1 MAKNAIAVKSA
12 HPAGSL
18 ADTRAQI
25 ADLQAKIAEVEA
37 APLPL
42 DMIEDAFRRSFG
54 DLIASKNNVLARLA
68 SGFAHSTD
76 RVLSPIPGAETP
88 EAIAKLALALALDK
102 TGDLL
107 IQQARQQAEID
118 DLTTCRTRLDPL
130 EKAERLAELHAQLYT
145 LELAEEAIL
154 NATTGTDRRPD
165 ANAGAVLC
173 VPAEVAARHRYFAEV

>member
-12 HPAGSL
+12 HTPGSL
-18 ADTRAQI
+18 GDIRAQI

-54 DLIASKNNVLARLA
+54 DLIAPKNDVLARLA

-76 RVLSPIPGAETP
+76 RVPSPIPGAETP

-102 TGDLL
+102 AGDLL
-107 IQQARQQAEID
+107 IQQARQTAEID
-118 DLTTCRTRLDPL
+118 DLTTGRARLDPL
-130 EKAERLAELHAQLYT
+130 EKAERLAELHAQLYA
-145 LELAEEAIL
+145 LEIAEEAIVT
-154 NATTGTDRRPD
+154 ATAGTERRPD
-165 ANAGAVLC
+165 ANAGAVLG
-173 VPAEVAARHRYFAEV
+173 VPADVAARHRYFVEA